1 MHVVDG
7 ASVGVEVALDRR
19 LLGRNLLARAALAP
33 TISAAAE
40 PALEEVHEEFENR
53 VVEVEHHC
61 TNQNVADRLEPHGVE
76 VRERSRGE
84 AEGDRLFSKVS
95 VDQKK

>member
-7 ASVGVEVALDRR
+7 ASIGVEVALDRR
-19 LLGRNLLARAALAP
+19 LLGRNLFARAAFAP

-61 TNQNVADRLEPHGVE
+61 TNQNVTDSLEPHGVE

>member
-19 LLGRNLLARAALAP
+19 LLGCNLLARAALAP

-40 PALEEVHEEFENR
+40 PAHEEVHEEFENW

-61 TNQNVADRLEPHGVE
+61 ANQNVTDSLEPHGVE
-76 VRERSRGE
+76 VRKRSRGE